1 MGLGIGEI
9 ERIRD
14 YFLISY
20 WIVGINVTPLREK
33 GKLEG
38 KAHCATLSS
47 SRIQRS
53 LKFSLPVALCVISE
67 FR

>member
-1 MGLGIGEI
+1 MGLGIRKT

-20 WIVGINVTPLREK
+20 WTAGINVAPLREK

-47 SRIQRS
+47 SQIQRG
-53 LKFSLPVALCVISE
+53 LKFSLPVAVCVISE